1 MTHYDQLFKASGG
14 SYKFNAGIS
23 GVGGGA
29 SHAASGEAGQPYS
42 YAASGN
48 IAEEGEGGADSA
60 PTSPVT
66 QFQAEEKSKRT
77 SSGRKLVSS
86 LKGFLK
92 KDKKKKPPSS
102 ASSLPA
108 VSSAAPPSNGLGGD
122 DTASSTPAL
131 PSPLPATEAPPVGAT
146 LRAVPPQPKSY
157 REKGGGFS
165 RKKML
170 TGFREKKTAGV
181 KDMAKGMAEIA
192 STAALPVAA
201 GPNQFTAEAEALM
214 HARMARESQPGL
226 HLYDQHEKAEANLDA
241 ASLHTSPFSSQSRT
255 FSSGGRSNE
264 GSDFNSSGS
273 GSDTATAV
281 GAADVGTI
289 AIGRSPSIEVE
300 EEEEEEEEEVHGD
313 EGVGD
318 KGVGVDGAGRGDTT
332 LSSKP
337 TPVPI
342 NKGFV
347 AKSNPFGRKMQLTG
361 MKVRRRCTL

>member
-29 SHAASGEAGQPYS
+29 SHAASSEAGQPYS
-42 YAASGN
+42 FAASGN

-131 PSPLPATEAPPVGAT
+131 PSPLPATETPPVGAT

-181 KDMAKGMAEIA
+181 KDMAKGMTEIA
-192 STAALPVAA
+192 SAAALPVAA
-201 GPNQFTAEAEALM
+201 GPNQFTTEAEALM